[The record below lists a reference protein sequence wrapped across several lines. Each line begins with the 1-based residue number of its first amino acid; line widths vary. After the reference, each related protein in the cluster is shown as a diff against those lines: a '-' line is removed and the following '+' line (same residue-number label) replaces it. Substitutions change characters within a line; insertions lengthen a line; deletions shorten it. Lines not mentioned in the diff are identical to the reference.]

1 MRKVY
6 TNSEPRPGDLIK
18 AQSTLSSTYPYVGG
32 TEEVFGIFIQKF
44 KKRHI
49 GHMPT
54 YAYQLFVEGTRREFD
69 SEFWEFEIVNFC
81 RKKYY

>member
-1 MRKVY
+1 
-6 TNSEPRPGDLIK
+6 
-18 AQSTLSSTYPYVGG
+18 VGG